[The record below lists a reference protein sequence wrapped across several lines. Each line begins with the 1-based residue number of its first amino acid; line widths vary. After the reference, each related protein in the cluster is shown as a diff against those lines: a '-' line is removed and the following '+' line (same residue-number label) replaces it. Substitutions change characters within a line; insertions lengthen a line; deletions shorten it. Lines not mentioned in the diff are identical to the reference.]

1 LIFAFFLCKFEY
13 ILKITAM
20 NAVDLKSDLY
30 RLIENIDDVDVLEAV
45 KVLLSSRLPHN
56 DWWNEISED
65 ERAEIDEGLKQ
76 ADRGETRTTEEI
88 LSKYEQWDSK

>member
-1 LIFAFFLCKFEY
+1 
-13 ILKITAM
+13 M
-20 NAVDLKSDLY
+20 NAADLKSDLY

-45 KVLLSSRLPHN
+45 KVLLSSRLPRN
-56 DWWNEISED
+56 DLWNEISEG

-76 ADRGETRTTEEI
+76 ADRGETKTTEEI